1 MSDRK
6 VTIDIE
12 TRKTGSGASDSKKE
26 IESLGGGAKSAE
38 ASVSASF
45 QKMQSAVGKVT
56 GAVGALRNLF
66 TGFGIAQAAVAVIGQ
81 FRAIKAAIDD
91 AKKAQDDL
99 VAGLAAIKEEMA
111 AGFTA
116 KTVDDLTLSLKRAND
131 EIERL
136 EARRK
141 AETEARRTAEDA
153 ASGLAEQRELA
164 AIDPSDPLAAQKA
177 GEVRAKYASQRGQSA
192 AARRLA
198 DTAEESRRMDRER
211 ASLLEQ
217 AAAKD
222 AESKL
227 LGKDA
232 EAERAKAR
240 DIRGE
245 GDKLVLPPWWK
256 MWAIPEADP
265 KRQLEAAKS
274 ARGIEKGA
282 EGIDA
287 KADEARRE
295 AEALRRKADAMLDLL
310 GQMETVRGAA
320 YQGVEQARIAGSAGR
335 RSAAAATEQARHGIV
350 GAARGEREKEYAVY
364 ISQYEKDEAE
374 ARKLDAAAEYRSA
387 ESGYAAA
394 LGRRGGARA
403 PRGGLGGRWGSDGRI
418 RTSDDLAAEAEAAA
432 ASAERAVQAAAARLR
447 AAKANFERLEAAVK
461 TQRDG
466 D

>member
-38 ASVSASF
+38 AAVSASF

-81 FRAIKAAIDD
+81 FKAIKTAIEE
-91 AKKAQDDL
+91 AEQAQRDL
-99 VAGLAAIKEEMA
+99 ADGLAAIKEEMA

-153 ASGLAEQRELA
+153 ASGLAEHRELA

-192 AARRLA
+192 AERKLA

-217 AAAKD
+217 AAAKE

-240 DIRGE
+240 DTRGE
-245 GDKLVLPPWWK
+245 GDKLVRRWWK
-256 MWAIPEADP
+256 MWLFPKADP

-282 EGIDA
+282 EGIEA
-287 KADEARRE
+287 KADAARQEAELMRRE
-295 AEALRRKADAMLDLL
+295 AESVLDRLE
-310 GQMETVRGAA
+310 QMETVRGAA

-350 GAARGEREKEYAVY
+350 GAARGDREKEYAVY

-403 PRGGLGGRWGSDGRI
+403 PRGGIAGRWGSDGRI